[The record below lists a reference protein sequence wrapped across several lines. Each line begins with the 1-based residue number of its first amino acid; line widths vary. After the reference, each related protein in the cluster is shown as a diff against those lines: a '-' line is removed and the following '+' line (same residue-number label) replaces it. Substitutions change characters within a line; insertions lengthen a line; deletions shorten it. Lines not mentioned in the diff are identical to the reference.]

1 MALRVDMAECRVG
14 GVYGKFERWEQD
26 LGSRARVEIQASLL
40 EIQASR
46 QFHSEALQNAQIEH
60 LKLLYKL

>member
-1 MALRVDMAECRVG
+1 MAECGVG

-26 LGSRARVEIQASLL
+26 LGSGARV

-46 QFHSEALQNAQIEH
+46 QFHSEAFTKRKSSI
-60 LKLLYKL
+60 